1 MSFMYLH
8 LSTSA
13 SGGIHALVQNQGVLK
28 VTSLGG
34 PNSQLSN
41 QPFAVFRIESFDGLE
56 HLSDNELVDEI
67 LRRFTTKELLQKLQI
82 HLTSKELLELL
93 VNRLDGH

>member
-1 MSFMYLH
+1 MPFMYLH
-8 LSTSA
+8 LHASA
-13 SGGIHALVQNQGVLK
+13 SGKVHALLQNQGVLK

-56 HLSDNELVDEI
+56 NLSDNELVNEL
-67 LRRFTTKELLQKLQI
+67 LRRFTTKELLQRLQI

-93 VNRLDGH
+93 VNRLEGR